1 MENKLT
7 LVEKLALLI
16 MDRDKYDLNILE
28 DRRVRRNI
36 LGCIITE
43 MVNKNAL
50 YVSDGFLEVYDGNV
64 SLNRYEEYVS
74 TIISEDIFEVEEVIE
89 GLEQKT
95 EYSFII
101 DKLIENLREYEVIKG
116 EEENYHYEVNRDVIG
131 SIIKGIEENLDVY
144 KIVNNDDLALML
156 YFYYTKIAKYYLSK
170 DEVKK
175 LKAKLDNF
183 KDDKVYNFVLEEGID
198 RVPKKYSASGDSRKK
213 LNKGDII
220 AFSSELFF

>member
-43 MVNKNAL
+43 MINKNAL

-64 SLNRYEEYVS
+64 PLNRYEEYIS
-74 TIISEDIFEVEEVIE
+74 TIISEDIFEVEEAIE
-89 GLEQKT
+89 ALEEKT

-101 DKLIENLREYEVIKG
+101 DKLIDNLRNYEVIKG
-116 EEENYHYEVNRDVIG
+116 KKDNYHYEVNKDIVAK
-131 SIIKGIEENLDVY
+131 IIKSIEENIEVY
-144 KIVNNDDLALML
+144 KILSEDDLALML

-175 LKAKLDNF
+175 LKEKLNHF
-183 KDDKVYNFVLEEGID
+183 KDDKFYNFVLEEGIN
-198 RVPKKYSASGDSRKK
+198 RVPKKYNTSSEGRKK